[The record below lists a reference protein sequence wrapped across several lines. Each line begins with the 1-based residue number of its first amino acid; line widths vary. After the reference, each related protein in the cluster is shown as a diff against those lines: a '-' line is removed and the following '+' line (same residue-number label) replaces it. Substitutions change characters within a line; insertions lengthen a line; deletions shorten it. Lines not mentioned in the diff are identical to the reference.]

1 MLSKEEIQKIF
12 KTPNMA
18 ILKSLGQNF
27 LIDETVLKNIIT
39 CAYLN
44 KDGVVIE
51 IGPGLGTLTEELSKK
66 CKKVIA
72 IEKDNEFAQMLE
84 GKFENVEVINGDI
97 LQMNINELV
106 HKYSQNGKFK
116 LVSNIPYY
124 ITSPIIKLFLENA
137 IQPEVIVLLM
147 QKEVAQ
153 RICEKPGKL
162 SMIALGVQVYGE
174 PEIVGFVKNTSFYP
188 APKVDS
194 AILKIKNIKREFSDE
209 YYQKLFRIMKIGFS
223 SKRKKLL
230 NNLSAGLQIEK
241 KEAEKFLNQTEI
253 DLKVRAQELSI
264 EQWEK
269 LMEVYTTVET

>member
-1 MLSKEEIQKIF
+1 MLTKEEIQQIF
-12 KTPNMA
+12 RSPDMA

-27 LIDETVLKNIIT
+27 LIDETVLEKILD
-39 CAYLN
+39 CSELS
-44 KDGVVIE
+44 DDDVVIE

-72 IEKDNEFAQMLE
+72 IEKDYKLARMLT

-97 LQMNINELV
+97 LQMNISEIV
-106 HKYSQNGKFK
+106 QKYTRDGKFK
-116 LVSNIPYY
+116 MISNIPYY
-124 ITSPIIKLFLENA
+124 ITSPIIKLFLENVA
-137 IQPEVIVLLM
+137 QPELIVLLM

-174 PEIVGFVKNTSFYP
+174 PEIIDFVKNTSFYP

-194 AILKIKNIKREFSDE
+194 AILRIKNIKREFSDE
-209 YYQKLFRIMKIGFS
+209 HYRNLFRIMKMGFAA
-223 SKRKKLL
+223 KRKKLA

-241 KEAEKFLNQTEI
+241 AQAEKILVKAEI
-253 DLKVRAQELSI
+253 DLKVRAQELNI

-269 LMEVYTTVET
+269 LAKAVL